1 MEMLMTANSE
11 WHNLGLRFSI
21 HLILESQCQLHLRT
35 EQQIYHL
42 SSLAL
47 QTTGKEDESTLRE
60 DVDEEFCLVW

>member
-1 MEMLMTANSE
+1 MTQS
-11 WHNLGLRFSI
+11 WTVFQHPLDLGKSVSTTLKDR
-21 HLILESQCQLHLRT
+21 

-60 DVDEEFCLVW
+60 DVDEEFCLV